1 MKLDWKRAGR
11 ASIAES
17 CGFTF
22 AVFPD
27 YSLGEWGWRVIT
39 NDDKSNT
46 AVENGSRICTRE
58 SAEAACESWLEKHDR
73 PEWHDVTDWLSWAEW
88 RGLKILVRPETAC
101 SIGTYYAQATEANG
115 MTRSAPNMTCT
126 TVKSAKDAAEK
137 WIREQGERA

>member
-88 RGLKILVRPETAC
+88 RGFRLVAAPSAWRPFMC
-101 SIGTYYAQATEANG
+101 QVSNGRGTMKVFHDE
-115 MTRSAPNMTCT
+115 
-126 TVKSAKDAAEK
+126 KSSHAKAAAEK
-137 WIREQGERA
+137 CIREQGERA